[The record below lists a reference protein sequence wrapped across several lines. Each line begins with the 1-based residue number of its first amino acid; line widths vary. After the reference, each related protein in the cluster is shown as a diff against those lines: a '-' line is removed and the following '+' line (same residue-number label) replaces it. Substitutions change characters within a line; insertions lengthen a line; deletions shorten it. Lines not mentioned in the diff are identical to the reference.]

1 MCPPETRDTARD
13 RHPCRPPADGS
24 ALNLGVDLASLV
36 AISFAWR
43 KEVTARETRLKRITA
58 GAAMA
63 ALRVQ
68 LMRKD
73 DSRAVKLAE
82 LRTGRGSFDDDE
94 GLRVVIVAAA
104 EPALGEALRMAAERS
119 EALVASDLLF
129 VPVLLDV
136 GQGKPRALPPPPEL
150 LSGAVGQSLEHLA
163 LPQAIGGWQEVRRAD
178 HLTGSLTPVH
188 THARACPRPCSPAS
202 KPSY

>member
-1 MCPPETRDTARD
+1 MLRTHMRPVAP
-13 RHPCRPPADGS
+13 HLCRPPADGS

-43 KEVTARETRLKRITA
+43 KEVTARDTRLKRITA

-73 DSRAVKLAE
+73 DSRAVRLAE
-82 LRTGRGSFDDDE
+82 LRTGRGAFDDDE

-104 EPALGEALRMAAERS
+104 EPALDSALRAAAERS
-119 EALVASDLLF
+119 EALVASDLLL

-136 GQGKPRALPPPPEL
+136 SQGKPRALAPSPEQL
-150 LSGAVGQSLEHLA
+150 LGGGGQSLEHLA
-163 LPQAIGGWQEVRRAD
+163 LPQAIGGWQEVGRLRQP
-178 HLTGSLTPVH
+178 LFVSSH
-188 THARACPRPCSPAS
+188 T
-202 KPSY
+202 